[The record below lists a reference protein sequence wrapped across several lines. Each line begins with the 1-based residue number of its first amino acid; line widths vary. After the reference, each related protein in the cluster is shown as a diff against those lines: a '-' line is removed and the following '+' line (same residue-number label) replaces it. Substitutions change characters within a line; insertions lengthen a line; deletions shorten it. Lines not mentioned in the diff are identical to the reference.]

1 MMRPPAKRPKL
12 DPHARPLGRPS
23 ASPPP
28 DDDDFDDAM
37 NLADAQADDEES
49 PLDEEPPPPGG
60 VAAQPPPRVLAG
72 DAAEEA
78 ALAAC
83 LAAVARPPLPP
94 PADTDDATH
103 PLLFMQTEAD
113 AADVWD
119 VDNGATVRLFGVT
132 PAGHSVMVRVRGYR
146 QYLLVPAVPHVEPAA
161 LVPAL
166 NAALRKPGAVTDVSV
181 VRDARSILYYKPG
194 DPALPFF
201 KITVALP
208 RFLRDLSSVLSSGGV
223 AVEGVTLPPLQ
234 TFEASVDY
242 VLRFMIDAQMVGCQ
256 WVELPAG
263 KYTLTR
269 RDDTPAGMGGGSGD
283 GGGGGGASGRS
294 HTQLEAEVRYEDVVV
309 HKPEG
314 RWLLSAPLRRLSFD
328 IECAGRKGVFPEP
341 EHDPVIQIANYV
353 SLHGV
358 PSARGEGAAK
368 ADAKGGGGA
377 AQRVVKEENADQGV
391 VKQEGGA
398 AKGATVKVEKGAVA
412 EQAKA
417 VGGAANGDA
426 MEVEGAPKKRVK
438 AEGDVPAFNCGP
450 ATAAQAPPP
459 ADVKPSVGVPSTPP
473 AGSANGGALPA
484 AGATQSSS
492 PAPPAAAAL
501 AAAAAEASA
510 VTPPPPTLDT
520 EPGALH
526 KVVFALNTCAP
537 IVGATVL
544 SFTSEA
550 VLLVAW
556 ARFVRAVDPDVLT
569 GYNIVNF
576 DLPYLLNRAE
586 ALKAAAFPFLGRIV
600 GGRTKMRSVQ
610 MSSSAFGRHE
620 SKAFTLDGRVMMDML
635 QVMTRDY
642 KLRSYSLNS
651 VAAAYIGEQKEDV
664 HYSIITQL
672 QAGDAYTRRR
682 LAVYCLKDA
691 ILPQRLMDRLLSLTN
706 YMEMARV
713 TGMPLGWLL
722 SRGHMIKVVSLLH
735 RKAAATRLFI
745 PDLPRSSGGPD
756 GGGAGGGDGPQYDGA
771 TVITPKKG
779 FYTDPIATLDF
790 ASLYPSI
797 MMANNLCYSTLVRPA
812 DATQLRAEDYVVTPS
827 GDRFVRPSL
836 KKGTLSVILEE
847 LLAARK
853 AAKRELAAA
862 TDPFLRAVLDGRQV
876 ALKVSANAVYGF
888 TGAAVGKLPC
898 MEISASTTAYGR
910 EMIELTRAEVEKL
923 YPGAS
928 VIYGDTDS
936 VMIKFGAGMSLA
948 DAMARGREAAGRISA
963 LFPSPVKLEFEKCY
977 FPYLLISKK
986 RYAGQ
991 LWTNPDAPDKMD
1003 TKGVESVRRDN
1014 CRLVANVIDS
1024 VLRILLEERDLN
1036 AAVSYVKG
1044 VIGELLQN
1052 RLDISLLVVSKQL
1065 TKAEGKYESNT
1076 AHSVLAE
1083 KMRRRD
1089 PGTAPSLGDRVPY
1102 VITRGVKSQ
1111 PAYDRAE
1118 DPLYALDHNVAIDN
1132 AYYLDNM
1139 LRKPL
1144 ERIFEA
1150 MLPPAAVAA
1159 LFSGDHTRSIFVPTP
1174 TARSGGMMRFT
1185 RVALSCLGCK
1195 SAIPSGALCKH
1206 CAPREAEIYARLL
1219 GRSRSLEAAFASL
1232 WTECQRCMGSVCQ
1245 EVLCSNVDCP
1255 IFYRRL
1261 KTQKDLDDA
1270 SKKLERFAVEW

>member
-1 MMRPPAKRPKL
+1 
-12 DPHARPLGRPS
+12 
-23 ASPPP
+23 
-28 DDDDFDDAM
+28 
-37 NLADAQADDEES
+37 
-49 PLDEEPPPPGG
+49 
-60 VAAQPPPRVLAG
+60 
-72 DAAEEA
+72 
-78 ALAAC
+78 
-83 LAAVARPPLPP
+83 
-94 PADTDDATH
+94 
-103 PLLFMQTEAD
+103 MQTEAD

-119 VDNGATVRLFGVT
+119 AARGATVRLFGVT
-132 PAGHSVMVRVRGYR
+132 PAGHSVTARVRHFR
-146 QYLLVPAVPHVEPAA
+146 PYLLVPAVPRVEAGPLAA
-161 LVPAL
+161 AL
-166 NAALRKPGAVTDVSV
+166 NAKLGQPAAVTGVTV
-181 VRDARSILYYKPG
+181 IRDARSILYYRPG

-201 KITVALP
+201 RITVALP
-208 RFLRDLSSVLSSGGV
+208 RYLRDLSGVLSGGGV
-223 AVEGVTLPPLQ
+223 AVDGVTLPPLQ

-242 VLRFMIDAQMVGCQ
+242 VLRYMIDAQMVGCQ

-263 KYTLTR
+263 KYTLTH
-269 RDDTPAGMGGGSGD
+269 RDDRV
-283 GGGGGGASGRS
+283 GGGGGGGGMS
-294 HTQLEAEVRYEDVVV
+294 HTQLEAEVSYEDVVV

-341 EHDPVIQIANYV
+341 QHDPVIQIANYV
-353 SLHGV
+353 SLHGA
-358 PSARGEGAAK
+358 PSAAVGGAAEGEGKKEAGAASGAAKKEEGVGSGAVKTEPGAANGVVQKGGAATGAGKEEGAARGDAMEEDGAVAGRAK
-368 ADAKGGGGA
+368 A
-377 AQRVVKEENADQGV
+377 
-391 VKQEGGA
+391 EGGA
-398 AKGATVKVEKGAVA
+398 AKR
-412 EQAKA
+412 
-417 VGGAANGDA
+417 DA
-426 MEVEGAPKKRVK
+426 MDVESAAAVRVK
-438 AEGDVPAFNCGP
+438 AEGGAPP
-450 ATAAQAPPP
+450 ATGVAAAAADAPPP
-459 ADVKPSVGVPSTPP
+459 PGVKPAVGVPPTAP
-473 AGSANGGALPA
+473 AGSADGAP
-484 AGATQSSS
+484 S
-492 PAPPAAAAL
+492 PAAAAL
-501 AAAAAEASA
+501 AAAAADASA
-510 VTPPPPTLDT
+510 VTPPPALDA

-526 KVVFALNTCAP
+526 KVVFALDTCAP

-544 SFTSEA
+544 SFRSEA

-576 DLPYLLNRAE
+576 DLPYLLNRAV
-586 ALKAAAFPFLGRIV
+586 ALHAAAFPFLGRIA

-620 SKAFTLDGRVMMDML
+620 SKAFTLDGRVVMDML

-745 PDLPRSSGGPD
+745 PDLPRSGGGPD
-756 GGGAGGGDGPQYDGA
+756 GGGASGGDGPQYDGA

-797 MMANNLCYSTLVRPA
+797 MMAHNLCYSTLVRPA
-812 DATQLRAEDYVVTPS
+812 DAAALRPEDYVTSPS

-862 TDPFLRAVLDGRQV
+862 TDPFLRAVLDGRQA

-910 EMIELTRAEVEKL
+910 DMIELTHKEVEKL

-948 DAMARGREAAGRISA
+948 DAMARGREAADRISA
-963 LFPSPVKLEFEKCY
+963 LFPPPVKLEFEKCY
-977 FPYLLISKK
+977 YPYLLISKK

-991 LWTNPDAPDKMD
+991 LWTRADAPDRMD

-1024 VLRILLEERDLN
+1024 VLRILLEERDLA
-1036 AAVSYVKG
+1036 AAVAYVKR

-1102 VITRGVKSQ
+1102 VITRGAKAQ

-1144 ERIFEA
+1144 ERIFDA

-1174 TARSGGMMRFT
+1174 TARAGGMMRFT

-1195 SAIPSGALCKH
+1195 SAIPAGALCKH
-1206 CAPREAEIYARLL
+1206 CAPREAEIYGRLL

>member
-1 MMRPPAKRPKL
+1 MNDDADEEEHTPPDEVA
-12 DPHARPLGRPS
+12 AAVAAPLG
-23 ASPPP
+23 
-28 DDDDFDDAM
+28 
-37 NLADAQADDEES
+37 
-49 PLDEEPPPPGG
+49 GG
-60 VAAQPPPRVLAG
+60 
-72 DAAEEA
+72 AAEQA

-83 LAAVARPPLPP
+83 LASVARPPLPP
-94 PADTDDATH
+94 PADTDAATH

-113 AADVWD
+113 AADIWD
-119 VDNGATVRLFGVT
+119 ATRGATVRLFGVT
-132 PAGHSVMVRVRGYR
+132 PAGHSVVVRVLHFR
-146 QYLLVPAVPHVEPAA
+146 QYLLVPAVVGVEPSA
-161 LVPAL
+161 LARAL
-166 NAALRKPGAVTDVSV
+166 NTHLQKPSAVTDVTVISG
-181 VRDARSILYYKPG
+181 ARSILYYKPG

-201 KITVALP
+201 KVTVGLP
-208 RFLRDLSSVLSSGGV
+208 KFLREVASTLASGTL
-223 AVEGVTLPPLQ
+223 AVEGVQLPPLQ
-234 TFEASVDY
+234 TFEATVDY
-242 VLRFMIDAQMVGCQ
+242 VLRYMIDAQMVGCQ

-263 KYTLTR
+263 KYTLTH
-269 RDDTPAGMGGGSGD
+269 RDPPAGA
-283 GGGGGGASGRS
+283 GGAVDAAPGGAA
-294 HTQLEAEVRYEDVVV
+294 HTQLEAEVHFEDVVV

-328 IECAGRKGVFPEP
+328 IECAGRKGIFPEP
-341 EHDPVIQIANYV
+341 DHDPVIQIANYV
-353 SLHGV
+353 SLHGA
-358 PSARGEGAAK
+358 PSAEGGKAGAA
-368 ADAKGGGGA
+368 GGGGGTA
-377 AQRVVKEENADQGV
+377 ASTATSAAGPSGAPAASAVA
-391 VKQEGGA
+391 GGA
-398 AKGATVKVEKGAVA
+398 AAT
-412 EQAKA
+412 
-417 VGGAANGDA
+417 GGAAANGKAPADA
-426 MEVEGAPKKRVK
+426 SGGTPPGASPVATALAEAVDDAAAVEGAGK
-438 AEGDVPAFNCGP
+438 
-450 ATAAQAPPP
+450 
-459 ADVKPSVGVPSTPP
+459 
-473 AGSANGGALPA
+473 
-484 AGATQSSS
+484 
-492 PAPPAAAAL
+492 
-501 AAAAAEASA
+501 
-510 VTPPPPTLDT
+510 LDE

-526 KVVFALNTCAP
+526 KVVFALKSCAP

-544 SFTSEA
+544 SFDSEA
-550 VLLVAW
+550 VMLVAW
-556 ARFVRAVDPDVLT
+556 SRFVRAVDPDLLT

-586 ALKAAAFPFLGRIV
+586 KLRAAAFPFLGRMV

-620 SKAFTLDGRVMMDML
+620 SKSFTLDGRVMMDML
-635 QVMTRDY
+635 QVMKRDY
-642 KLRSYSLNS
+642 HLRSYSLNS
-651 VAAAYIGEQKEDV
+651 VSAQFIGEQKEDV

-672 QAGDAYTRRR
+672 QEGDMYTRRR

-691 ILPQRLMDRLLSLTN
+691 ILPQRLMDKLLSLTN

-713 TGMPLGWLL
+713 TGMPLGWLM

-735 RKAAATRLFI
+735 RKAAATQLYI
-745 PDLPRSSGGPD
+745 PDVPRSSAQD
-756 GGGAGGGDGPQYDGA
+756 GGGAADGPQYDGA

-779 FYTDPIATLDF
+779 FYKDPIATLDF

-797 MMANNLCYSTLVRPA
+797 MMANNLCYSTLVQPKDASLLRP
-812 DATQLRAEDYVVTPS
+812 EDYLVTPS

-836 KKGTLSVILEE
+836 KKGILSVILEE

-898 MEISASTTAYGR
+898 MEISASTTAFGR

-936 VMIKFGAGMSLA
+936 VMIKFGEGMSLS
-948 DAMARGREAAGRISA
+948 DAMERGREAAERITA
-963 LFPSPVKLEFEKCY
+963 LFPKPVKLEFEKCY

-991 LWTNPDAPDKMD
+991 LWTRTDAADKMD

-1024 VLRILLEERDLN
+1024 VLKILLEERDLS
-1036 AAVSYVKG
+1036 AAVAYVKH

-1083 KMRRRD
+1083 KMRKRD

-1102 VITRGVKSQ
+1102 VITRGVKAQ

-1118 DPLYALDHNVAIDN
+1118 DPLYALEHNVAIDN
-1132 AYYLDNM
+1132 GYYLENM

-1150 MLPPAAVAA
+1150 MLPPASVAA
-1159 LFSGDHTRSIFVPTP
+1159 LFSGEHTRSIFVPTP

-1185 RVALSCLGCK
+1185 KVALSCLGCK
-1195 SAIPSGALCKH
+1195 SAIQSGALCKY
-1206 CAPREAEIYARLL
+1206 CAPREAEIYQRLL
-1219 GRSRSLEAAFASL
+1219 GRSVELEKAFASL

-1255 IFYRRL
+1255 IFYRRI

-1270 SKKLERFAVEW
+1270 SKKLERFAIDW

>member
-1 MMRPPAKRPKL
+1 
-12 DPHARPLGRPS
+12 
-23 ASPPP
+23 
-28 DDDDFDDAM
+28 
-37 NLADAQADDEES
+37 
-49 PLDEEPPPPGG
+49 
-60 VAAQPPPRVLAG
+60 
-72 DAAEEA
+72 
-78 ALAAC
+78 
-83 LAAVARPPLPP
+83 
-94 PADTDDATH
+94 
-103 PLLFMQTEAD
+103 MQTEAD
-113 AADVWD
+113 AADLWD
-119 VDNGATVRLFGVT
+119 AARGATVRLFGVT
-132 PAGHSVMVRVRGYR
+132 SEGHSVIVRVRGYR
-146 QYLLVPAVPHVEPAA
+146 QYLLVPAVPKVQPAA
-161 LVPAL
+161 LVAAL
-166 NAALRKPGAVTDVSV
+166 NERLSKPGAVTDVTV
-181 VRDARSILYYKPG
+181 IRDARSLLYYKPG

-208 RFLRDLSSVLSSGGV
+208 RYIRDLSGVLSSGGV
-223 AVEGVTLPPLQ
+223 SVAGVILPPLQ

-242 VLRFMIDAQMVGCQ
+242 VLRYMIDAQMVGCQ

-263 KYTLTR
+263 TYSLSHR
-269 RDDTPAGMGGGSGD
+269 NDSQAVAEGGAVGSSGGS
-283 GGGGGGASGRS
+283 GGGGGCSGGMS
-294 HTQLEAEVRYEDVVV
+294 HTQLEAEVRYENVVV

-358 PSARGEGAAK
+358 PSTGGGRAFK
-368 ADAKGGGGA
+368 KDAK
-377 AQRVVKEENADQGV
+377 
-391 VKQEGGA
+391 EGGA
-398 AKGATVKVEKGAVA
+398 AKEVVMKEGAGTGVDVKEQEGAGSRK
-412 EQAKA
+412 AKA
-417 VGGAANGDA
+417 EGVVSNGDA
-426 MEVEGAPKKRVK
+426 MEVEGIAKMEAMVHEGALSVDGEPAASAP
-438 AEGDVPAFNCGP
+438 
-450 ATAAQAPPP
+450 TTTPPD
-459 ADVKPSVGVPSTPP
+459 AKPSVGVPSAPPASSTNVGAPPVPTTPP
-473 AGSANGGALPA
+473 
-484 AGATQSSS
+484 TRSS
-492 PAPPAAAAL
+492 PPPAAAAL
-501 AAAAAEASA
+501 AAAAAEAA
-510 VTPPPPTLDT
+510 TVTPPVAIDS
-520 EPGALH
+520 ERGALH

-544 SFTSEA
+544 SFASEA
-550 VLLVAW
+550 VMLVAW
-556 ARFVRAVDPDVLT
+556 SRFVRAVDPDVLT

-586 ALKAAAFPFLGRIV
+586 TLKAAAFPFLGRIV

-713 TGMPLGWLL
+713 TGISLGWLL

-745 PDLPRSSGGPD
+745 PDMPRSGGGPD
-756 GGGAGGGDGPQYDGA
+756 GGGDGGGDGPQYDGA

-779 FYTDPIATLDF
+779 FYTEPIATLDF

-812 DATQLRAEDYVVTPS
+812 DAAQLRPEDYVVTPS

-853 AAKRELAAA
+853 AAKAELAAA

-910 EMIELTRAEVEKL
+910 EMIEMTRSEVEKL
-923 YPGAS
+923 YPGAT

-936 VMIKFGAGMSLA
+936 LMIKFGAGMSLA
-948 DAMARGREAAGRISA
+948 DVMARGREAADLLSA
-963 LFPSPVKLEFEKCY
+963 LFPRPVKLEFEKCY
-977 FPYLLISKK
+977 YPYLLISKK

-991 LWTNPDAPDKMD
+991 LWTKPDAPDKMD

-1036 AAVSYVKG
+1036 AAVSYVKR
-1044 VIGELLQN
+1044 VIGDLLQN

-1102 VITRGVKSQ
+1102 VITRGVKTQ

-1174 TARSGGMMRFT
+1174 TARAGGMMRFT

-1195 SAIPSGALCKH
+1195 SAISSGALCKH

-1219 GRSRSLEAAFASL
+1219 GRTRALEVAFASL

>member
-1 MMRPPAKRPKL
+1 MK
-12 DPHARPLGRPS
+12 D
-23 ASPPP
+23 
-28 DDDDFDDAM
+28 
-37 NLADAQADDEES
+37 
-49 PLDEEPPPPGG
+49 
-60 VAAQPPPRVLAG
+60 
-72 DAAEEA
+72 
-78 ALAAC
+78 
-83 LAAVARPPLPP
+83 
-94 PADTDDATH
+94 
-103 PLLFMQTEAD
+103 
-113 AADVWD
+113 
-119 VDNGATVRLFGVT
+119 
-132 PAGHSVMVRVRGYR
+132 
-146 QYLLVPAVPHVEPAA
+146 
-161 LVPAL
+161 
-166 NAALRKPGAVTDVSV
+166 
-181 VRDARSILYYKPG
+181 
-194 DPALPFF
+194 
-201 KITVALP
+201 
-208 RFLRDLSSVLSSGGV
+208 
-223 AVEGVTLPPLQ
+223 
-234 TFEASVDY
+234 
-242 VLRFMIDAQMVGCQ
+242 
-256 WVELPAG
+256 
-263 KYTLTR
+263 
-269 RDDTPAGMGGGSGD
+269 
-283 GGGGGGASGRS
+283 
-294 HTQLEAEVRYEDVVV
+294 
-309 HKPEG
+309 
-314 RWLLSAPLRRLSFD
+314 
-328 IECAGRKGVFPEP
+328 
-341 EHDPVIQIANYV
+341 
-353 SLHGV
+353 
-358 PSARGEGAAK
+358 EGAAK
-368 ADAKGGGGA
+368 VVVKKEEGVAKGVA
-377 AQRVVKEENADQGV
+377 VKEEGDTAAEQ
-391 VKQEGGA
+391 VKVERGATKGDAMEEDGA
-398 AKGATVKVEKGAVA
+398 AKGDVKTEEHVS
-412 EQAKA
+412 
-417 VGGAANGDA
+417 AANGGPSVA
-426 MEVEGAPKKRVK
+426 
-438 AEGDVPAFNCGP
+438 AE
-450 ATAAQAPPP
+450 TAPPP
-459 ADVKPSVGVPSTPP
+459 DAKPNVGVP
-473 AGSANGGALPA
+473 
-484 AGATQSSS
+484 
-492 PAPPAAAAL
+492 PAPPAASSNGDAPPAATAL
-501 AAAAAEASA
+501 AAAAAEAAA
-510 VTPPPPTLDT
+510 VTAPPTLDA

-550 VLLVAW
+550 VMLVAW

-586 ALKAAAFPFLGRIV
+586 ALKVGAFPFLGRIV

-651 VAAAYIGEQKEDV
+651 VAATYIGEQKEDV

-745 PDLPRSSGGPD
+745 PDLPRSGGGPD

-812 DATQLRAEDYVVTPS
+812 DAAQLRAEDFVVTPS

-853 AAKRELAAA
+853 AAKRELAVA

-898 MEISASTTAYGR
+898 MEICASTTAYGR

-977 FPYLLISKK
+977 YPYLLISKK

-1036 AAVSYVKG
+1036 AAVAYVKG

-1174 TARSGGMMRFT
+1174 TARAGGMMRFT

-1219 GRSRSLEAAFASL
+1219 GRSRRLEVAFASL